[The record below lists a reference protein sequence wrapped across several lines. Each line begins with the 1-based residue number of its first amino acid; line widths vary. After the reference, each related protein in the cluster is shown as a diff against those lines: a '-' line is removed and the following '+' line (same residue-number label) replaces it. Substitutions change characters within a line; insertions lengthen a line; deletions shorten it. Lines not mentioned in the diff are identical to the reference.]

1 MNRKWIKN
9 GIIGLA
15 LVLVCVMV
23 GCGFAAKEKEK
34 NSDAVVETKQVSAKA
49 EDNKASEEPE
59 EPEEPKL
66 LNENI
71 TCIGD
76 SVMLGAQAEME
87 NRIENIM
94 VDAKES
100 RQLVQA
106 KDLVVSL
113 KNADNLGGRVVI
125 GLGTNGLFSEEDGQ
139 KLLDEIGSERK
150 IYWVTAYGAHLTNQ
164 DAVNEVIQ
172 TLADKNENLTLI
184 RWNEHANSHSEWF
197 YNDGIHLNGEGRVAY
212 AELVRTELE
221 KE

>member
-1 MNRKWIKN
+1 MNKKWIKN
-9 GIIGLA
+9 GILGLA
-15 LVLVCVMV
+15 LVSVCVMV

-34 NSDAVVETKQVSAKA
+34 NSDAVVETKQVSKKS
-49 EDNKASEEPE
+49 ETNKPTEESEEPE
-59 EPEEPKL
+59 ETRL

-94 VDAKES
+94 VDARES

-106 KDLVVSL
+106 RDLVDSL
-113 KNADNLGGRVVI
+113 KNEDKLGGRVVI
-125 GLGTNGLFSEEDGQ
+125 GLGTNGIFSEEEGQ

-164 DAVNEVIQ
+164 EAINEVIQ
-172 TLADKNENLTLI
+172 SLAEKNENVTLI
-184 RWNEHANSHSEWF
+184 RWDEHANSHSEWF

-212 AELVRTELE
+212 AELLRTELE